1 MLEFIAN
8 VGQITDIKSTKLL
21 LKFAKES
28 GFNFAKFDAISLPDA
43 FDSLAITGESSSS
56 LVMAS
61 DYKDIFKYAN
71 YLGISLYASCY
82 DYDAVDMASRHT
94 YICEIPVEKIND
106 REFIRYVS
114 ERFQYVIIRTDNC
127 DLDLIEELY
136 YSFGPHL
143 IMFEP
148 VNTKDK
154 LSGLT
159 QIKLGNLY
167 TGYSDNN
174 DNPIQTIV
182 AATQGVSYIEKPVT
196 LDRNLFGNTRTRDVI
211 EPTQFKTFIDKV
223 KYARSLI

>member
-8 VGQITDIKSTKLL
+8 VGQITDVKSTKLL
-21 LKFAKES
+21 LKFAKDS
-28 GFNFAKFDAISLPDA
+28 GFNFAKFDAISFPDL
-43 FDSLAITGESSSS
+43 F
-56 LVMAS
+56 VMVS
-61 DYKDIFKYAN
+61 DYRDVFKYAN
-71 YLGISLYASCY
+71 SLGISLYASCY
-82 DYDAVDMASRHT
+82 DYDTVDMASQHT
-94 YICEIPVEKIND
+94 YICEIPVKKIND
-106 REFIRYVS
+106 REFVRYVS
-114 ERFQYVIIRTDNC
+114 ARFQYVIMRMDNC

-148 VNTKDK
+148 VNTKVK
-154 LSGLT
+154 LSSLSH
-159 QIKLGNLY
+159 IKLGNLY

-182 AATQGVSYIEKPVT
+182 AATQGISYIEKPVT
-196 LDRNLFGNTRTRDVI
+196 LDRNLFGNTSAL

>member
-8 VGQITDIKSTKLL
+8 VGRITDVKSTKLL
-21 LKFAKES
+21 LKFAKDS
-28 GFNFAKFDAISLPDA
+28 GFNFAKFDAISLES
-43 FDSLAITGESSSS
+43 FDSL
-56 LVMAS
+56 VMSS
-61 DYKDIFKYAN
+61 DYRDVFKYAN
-71 YLGISLYASCY
+71 SLGISLYASCY
-82 DYDAVDMASRHT
+82 DYDAVDMASQHT

-114 ERFQYVIIRTDNC
+114 ARFQYVIMRMDSC

-148 VNTKDK
+148 VNTKVK
-154 LSGLT
+154 LSSLNH
-159 QIKLGNLY
+159 IKLGNLY

-174 DNPIQTIV
+174 DNPIQIIV

-196 LDRNLFGNTRTRDVI
+196 LDRNLFGNTNTQGVI